1 MITIFRLFS
10 LLLILAALSIATVNG
25 QSPEMIVVQ
34 AATPAPPASATISTA
49 VMPVS
54 DSTTGAIKLLQE
66 LKAANEETLK
76 KQRAALEQL
85 DELQKAAEQMKAF
98 SKRG

>member
-10 LLLILAALSIATVNG
+10 PVLILVTLSIVTMNG
-25 QSPEMIVVQ
+25 QSPEPIIVQ
-34 AATPAPPASATISTA
+34 AATQAPPPSATSPTPGTA
-49 VMPVS
+49 IS
-54 DSTTGAIKLLQE
+54 DSTTAAIKLLQE

-85 DELQKAAEQMKAF
+85 DELQKSAEQVKAF